1 MKGRSMI
8 SEQEIVV
15 SVTWEAIR
23 CKGKLNLELDLTTN
37 PVFKQ
42 MILTS
47 MSVTWLIYNHK
58 CKVILQFLVYNRYS
72 INTSLL
78 GLLLWLKWS
87 GFCLQMRETQVW
99 SLGWEDP
106 LEKGMATYSS
116 IPAQRIPWTEE
127 PGGLHSI
134 GWQRVGHDWV
144 TNTFTLLV

>member
-1 MKGRSMI
+1 MI

-87 GFCLQMRETQVW
+87 GFCLQMRETQV
-99 SLGWEDP
+99 
-106 LEKGMATYSS
+106 
-116 IPAQRIPWTEE
+116 
-127 PGGLHSI
+127 
-134 GWQRVGHDWV
+134 
-144 TNTFTLLV
+144 